1 MNLPTA
7 LRLVACGVALS
18 VTLGAQG
25 QTPTP
30 APTPAASPRPA
41 NAPRLLVV
49 LVLDQFRA
57 DYIEMYGRQWTKGLR
72 RLVDKGAEPQAGLV
86 HALKIRDQGLEAQP
100 PRLLA
105 QDLLVAYDGPNAS
118 E

>member
-1 MNLPTA
+1 MHFWTSPIAPACCRTGWRRGGSRSAARHTMSTSRPYASGSSESSSEIKMNLPTA

-30 APTPAASPRPA
+30 AASPRPT

-57 DYIEMYGRQWTKGLR
+57 DYIEMYGRQ
-72 RLVDKGAEPQAGLV
+72 
-86 HALKIRDQGLEAQP
+86 
-100 PRLLA
+100 
-105 QDLLVAYDGPNAS
+105 
-118 E
+118 